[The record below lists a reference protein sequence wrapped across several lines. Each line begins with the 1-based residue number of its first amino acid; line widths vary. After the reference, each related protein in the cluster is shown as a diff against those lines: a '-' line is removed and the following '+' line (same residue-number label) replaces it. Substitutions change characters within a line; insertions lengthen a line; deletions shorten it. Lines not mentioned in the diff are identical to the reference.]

1 MAKEPENYKKFDPS
15 TQEVLSEVD
24 AAMELKHNVLGI
36 LKHKVPTIKAL
47 PLKNPRQRGISTR
60 KKN

>member
-1 MAKEPENYKKFDPS
+1 MTKEPENYKDFDPR

-24 AAMELKHNVLGI
+24 AAMELKHNVNGTLT
-36 LKHKVPTIKAL
+36 HKVPTINAL
-47 PLKNPRQRGISTR
+47 PLRNPRQRGISTR